1 MEKDEVYATLNAAY
15 FADDCHERE
24 LLENLPRLVAGAELV
39 VDVGA
44 SLGQYTRA
52 VSRIMRGGRVL
63 AIEAD
68 PIRHEELTRNADRW
82 SADTGCQIDTLLAA
96 ASDTVGEAT
105 FFTTHSNVS
114 GALFPRGQDWEEIRV
129 PAVTLDE
136 VCGTFL
142 PDFVKADVEG
152 AELRMLKGA
161 SRILAARRTVFL
173 LELHPWDDPDDSSTE
188 SVTVFMRSRGYHSV
202 EFFSHNLFMPFG
214 RQYLREKTAS
224 GWRKLRRRLL

>member
-1 MEKDEVYATLNAAY
+1 MEKDEIYATLNAAY
-15 FADDCHERE
+15 FAEDCHERE
-24 LLENLPRLVAGAELV
+24 LLENLPRFVADAEFV

-52 VSRIMRGGRVL
+52 TCRIMRGGRIL

-68 PIRHEELTRNADRW
+68 PIRHEELKRNADRW
-82 SADTGCQIDTLLAA
+82 SADTGCQIDTLFAA
-96 ASDTVGEAT
+96 ANDTVGDVT
-105 FFTTHSNVS
+105 FFTTDSNVS
-114 GALFPRGQDWEEIRV
+114 GALFPRGQDWKEIRV

-136 VCGTFL
+136 VCGSEV

-173 LELHPWDDPDDSSTE
+173 LELHPWEDPNDSSGE
-188 SVTVFMRSRGYHSV
+188 SVTDFMRSRGYHGV
-202 EFFSHNLFMPFG
+202 DFFAHTLFIPMG
-214 RQYLREKTAS
+214 RRYLREKAAS
-224 GWRKLRRRLL
+224 GWRKLRRRLR